1 MKGDKT
7 SMKTSGTRTN
17 IYVCKEAFK
26 CDKEMSRRLREQC
39 EAEGIKK
46 SQLIREAVAMRIA
59 V

>member
-1 MKGDKT
+1 
-7 SMKTSGTRTN
+7 MKTTGKRTN

-26 CDKEMSRRLREQC
+26 CDKQMSRRIREQC

-46 SQLIREAVAMRIA
+46 SQLIREAIAMRIA